1 MVGPLER
8 PSRVPGSLSILESA
22 VASRRERTT
31 DGATPHRFPAVQ
43 RASTPLL
50 DGSARLTPLLIQ
62 RASAPPKRSV
72 ARPAAVG
79 SPVPV
84 PCDRPE
90 IRPVRRNSPERPPR
104 PHYSASAFALRDR
117 PADRRR
123 SRYRRSSNSSGVE
136 SSRRS
141 RRPGG
146 SRVAAR
152 GLPRILESL
161 LEAYGN
167 PSIGASVKTDRVRR
181 RRPRSPKIRDS
192 VTPFGL
198 RHRLPESALRMRYA
212 SSASSP
218 ASSVTVTQK

>member
-31 DGATPHRFPAVQ
+31 DGATPHRFLAVQ

-62 RASAPPKRSV
+62 LASAPPRRSV
-72 ARPAAVG
+72 RPAL
-79 SPVPV
+79 SVPRSRFPATGRRFD
-84 PCDRPE
+84 PCSGTASS
-90 IRPVRRNSPERPPR
+90 VRRDRATR
-104 PHYSASAFALRDR
+104 R
-117 PADRRR
+117 PASPSATDQPIGDGRGTDGPRTR
-123 SRYRRSSNSSGVE
+123 AESN
-136 SSRRS
+136 RI
-141 RRPGG
+141 
-146 SRVAAR
+146 AAR
-152 GLPRILESL
+152 GVPRILESP

-167 PSIGASVKTDRVRR
+167 PSIGASVKIDRVRR

-198 RHRLPESALRMRYA
+198 RHRPPESALRMRYA